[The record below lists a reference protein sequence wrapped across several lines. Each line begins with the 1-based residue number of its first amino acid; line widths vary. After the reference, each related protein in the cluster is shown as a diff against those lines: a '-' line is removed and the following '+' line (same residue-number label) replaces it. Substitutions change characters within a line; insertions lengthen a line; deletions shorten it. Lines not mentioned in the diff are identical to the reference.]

1 MVESRQGLVVWF
13 KHKKN
18 LRQIKRYGH
27 LIYASRRMKYAIL
40 YVNQDEIE
48 EMENKLTKLPFV
60 RKTEHSYRPFVSA
73 NYENAKL
80 DEAKL
85 YDYK

>member
-1 MVESRQGLVVWF
+1 MLVRRQGLVVWF

-27 LIYASRRMKYAIL
+27 LIYVSRRMKYAVL

-48 EMENKLTKLPFV
+48 EIELKLKKLPFV
-60 RKTEHSYRPFVSA
+60 RKTDRSYRPFVST
-73 NYENAKL
+73 NFENAKL